1 MRNSAARI
9 IYLMVGLMVSG
20 LISRLAFAK
29 DNYDP
34 ANSGPQFVL
43 EENIGQL
50 NADLVL
56 ATISARRPDSL
67 V

>member
-20 LISRLAFAK
+20 LISGLTFAK

-34 ANSGPQFVL
+34 ANSGPQFAL
-43 EENIGQL
+43 EENIGSNL
-50 NADLVL
+50 TNG
-56 ATISARRPDSL
+56 R
-67 V
+67 